1 MWLNDPAQPKA
12 AATCDRKHAPRR
24 MKCAS
29 GEIAMMPLMW
39 REELDLFKRQYLQL
53 QLSLKYPAKECLKHE
68 EFQQMLYSEIFS
80 EEAMKWFP
88 PQRYQLRV
96 LKELVKRIEVSITD
110 WEEEQSISDDLMNS
124 FASLLTT
131 TIPPEAVAAQEKSY
145 VTYTLSNLLHPASS
159 SPSSSP
165 KADPPTIT
173 ILESRNLLGGTGTT
187 GFRTWEASLQLSDFL
202 CSPSCPEPLRLKG
215 KSILELG
222 SGTGYLSI
230 CCAKY
235 LGAAHVTATD
245 GFDNVMTDLG
255 TNLFLNDLQD
265 SSLVSTRELKWGHAL
280 VGNEDAT
287 FLESWSP
294 DTIIGADVTYD
305 AAALPALVATL
316 RDLFELFPKAQVVIA
331 STVRNE
337 ETYGKF
343 LGLCEKYRFEFE
355 HLPWDATEPELQKG
369 PFYETVMP
377 VRICRIAVGGG
388 WTGAVKKTTS
398 S

>member
-1 MWLNDPAQPKA
+1 
-12 AATCDRKHAPRR
+12 

-53 QLSLKYPAKECLKHE
+53 QISLKYPSKECLKHE
-68 EFQQMLYSEIFS
+68 EFQQLLYSEIFS
-80 EEAMKWFP
+80 EDAMKWYP

-145 VTYTLSNLLHPASS
+145 VTYTLSNLFQEPSPSS

-165 KADPPTIT
+165 SPTDPPTIT

-187 GFRTWEASLQLSDFL
+187 GFRTWEASLQLSSFL
-202 CSPSCPEPLRLKG
+202 SSPTLPPSLSLRG
-215 KSILELG
+215 KSVLELG

-235 LGAAHVTATD
+235 LGASHVTATD
-245 GFDNVMTDLG
+245 GFDTVMTDLG
-255 TNLFLNDLQD
+255 TNLFINDLQD
-265 SSLVSTRELKWGHAL
+265 SPLVSTRELKWGHAL
-280 VGNEDAT
+280 LGNEDAT
-287 FLESWSP
+287 FLEHQSP
-294 DTIIGADVTYD
+294 DFIIGADVTYD
-305 AAALPALVATL
+305 AAALPALVATF
-316 RDLFELFPKAQVVIA
+316 RDLLELFPKAQVVIA

-343 LGLCEKYRFEFE
+343 LGLCGKYGFGLEQMGWE
-355 HLPWDATEPELQKG
+355 AVEPERQRG

-377 VRICRIAVGGG
+377 VRICRITKAGG
-388 WTGAVKKTTS
+388 
-398 S
+398 

>member
-1 MWLNDPAQPKA
+1 MRQ
-12 AATCDRKHAPRR
+12 RKHAPWT
-24 MKCAS
+24 MKCVS
-29 GEIAMMPLMW
+29 GEVAMMPLMW

-68 EFQQMLYSEIFS
+68 EFQQLLYSEVFS
-80 EEAMKWFP
+80 EDAMKWYP

-110 WEEEQSISDDLMNS
+110 WEEESISDDLMNS

-131 TIPPEAVAAQEKSY
+131 TIPPEAIAAQEKSY
-145 VTYTLSNLLHPASS
+145 VTYTLSNLLP

-165 KADPPTIT
+165 SPPPADPPTIT

-202 CSPSCPEPLRLKG
+202 CSPSCPPDLCLRG
-215 KSILELG
+215 KSVLELG

-245 GFDNVMTDLG
+245 GFDTVMTDLG
-255 TNLFLNDLQD
+255 TNLFINDLQD
-265 SSLVSTRELKWGHAL
+265 SALVSTRELKWGHAL
-280 VGNEDAT
+280 LGNEDAV
-287 FLESWSP
+287 FLEEHQSP

-343 LGLCEKYRFEFE
+343 LGLCEKYGFSLE
-355 HLPWDATEPELQKG
+355 HLPWKATEPEMQKG

-377 VRICRIAVGGG
+377 VRICRIAAKRV
-388 WTGAVKKTTS
+388 
-398 S
+398 

>member
-1 MWLNDPAQPKA
+1 
-12 AATCDRKHAPRR
+12 

-53 QLSLKYPAKECLKHE
+53 QISLKYPSKECLKHE
-68 EFQQMLYSEIFS
+68 EFQQMLYSEVFS
-80 EEAMKWFP
+80 EDAMKWYP

-96 LKELVKRIEVSITD
+96 LKELMKRIEVSITD
-110 WEEEQSISDDLMNS
+110 WEEESISDDLMNS

-145 VTYTLSNLLHPASS
+145 VTYTLSNLLQESS
-159 SPSSSP
+159 SSSASPPSSTP
-165 KADPPTIT
+165 PPTDPPTIT

-187 GFRTWEASLQLSDFL
+187 GFRTWEASLQLSSFL
-202 CSPSCPEPLRLKG
+202 SSPTLRPSLSLRG
-215 KSILELG
+215 KSVLELG

-235 LGAAHVTATD
+235 LGATHVTATD
-245 GFDNVMTDLG
+245 GFDTVMTDLG
-255 TNLFLNDLQD
+255 TNLFINNLQD
-265 SSLVSTRELKWGHAL
+265 SPLVSTRELKWGHAL
-280 VGNEDAT
+280 LGNEDAT
-287 FLESWSP
+287 FLEHQSP
-294 DTIIGADVTYD
+294 DFIIGADVTYD
-305 AAALPALVATL
+305 AAALPALVATF
-316 RDLFELFPKAQVVIA
+316 RDLLELFPKAQVVIA

-343 LGLCEKYRFEFE
+343 LGLCGKYGFGLEQMGWE
-355 HLPWDATEPELQKG
+355 AVEPERQRG

-377 VRICRIAVGGG
+377 VRICRITARGG
-388 WTGAVKKTTS
+388 
-398 S
+398 

>member
-1 MWLNDPAQPKA
+1 
-12 AATCDRKHAPRR
+12 

-53 QLSLKYPAKECLKHE
+53 QISLKYPGKECLKHE
-68 EFQQMLYSEIFS
+68 EFQQLLYSEIFS
-80 EEAMKWFP
+80 EDAMKWYP

-131 TIPPEAVAAQEKSY
+131 SIPPEAVAAQEKSY
-145 VTYTLSNLLHPASS
+145 VTYTLSNLLQEPSS
-159 SPSSSP
+159 IPPSSSAP
-165 KADPPTIT
+165 ALPTIT

-202 CSPSCPEPLRLKG
+202 CSTSCPPSLNLRG
-215 KSILELG
+215 KSVLELG

-230 CCAKY
+230 CSSKY

-245 GFDNVMTDLG
+245 GFDTVMTDLG
-255 TNLFLNDLQD
+255 TNLFINSLQD
-265 SSLVSTRELKWGHAL
+265 SPAISTRELKWGHAL
-280 VGNEDAT
+280 LGNEDAS
-287 FLESWSP
+287 FLEHQPRP
-294 DTIIGADVTYD
+294 DMIIGADVTYD

-316 RDLFELFPKAQVVIA
+316 RDLLELFPEAQVVIA

-337 ETYGKF
+337 ETYEKF
-343 LGLCEKYRFEFE
+343 MGLCRKYGFEFE
-355 HLPWDATEPELQKG
+355 HLTWEATEPERQRG

-377 VRICRIAVGGG
+377 VRICRIAKGRG
-388 WTGAVKKTTS
+388 
-398 S
+398 

>member
-1 MWLNDPAQPKA
+1 
-12 AATCDRKHAPRR
+12 
-24 MKCAS
+24 
-29 GEIAMMPLMW
+29 MPLMW

-68 EFQQMLYSEIFS
+68 EFQQLLYSEIFS
-80 EEAMKWFP
+80 EDAMKWYP

-145 VTYTLSNLLHPASS
+145 VTYTLSNLLREPSSLPPSSS
-159 SPSSSP
+159 SPSSPSLP
-165 KADPPTIT
+165 PTDPPTIT

-187 GFRTWEASLQLSDFL
+187 GFRTWEASLQLSSFL
-202 CSPSCPEPLRLKG
+202 SSPLLLPSLSLRG
-215 KSILELG
+215 KSVLELG

-235 LGAAHVTATD
+235 LGASHVTATD
-245 GFDNVMTDLG
+245 GFDTVMTDLG
-255 TNLFLNDLQD
+255 TNLFINDLQD

-280 VGNEDAT
+280 LGNEDAT
-287 FLESWSP
+287 FLEHRSP
-294 DTIIGADVTYD
+294 DFIIGADVTYD
-305 AAALPALVATL
+305 AAALPSLVATL
-316 RDLFELFPKAQVVIA
+316 RDLLELFPKAQVVIA

-343 LGLCEKYRFEFE
+343 LGLCGKYGFVLEQLGWEAVEAEGQR
-355 HLPWDATEPELQKG
+355 G

-377 VRICRIAVGGG
+377 VRICRITAAGG
-388 WTGAVKKTTS
+388 
-398 S
+398 

>member
-1 MWLNDPAQPKA
+1 
-12 AATCDRKHAPRR
+12 
-24 MKCAS
+24 MKCVP
-29 GEIAMMPLMW
+29 EVIAMIPLMW

-68 EFQQMLYSEIFS
+68 EFQQLLYSEIFS
-80 EEAMKWFP
+80 EDAMKWYP

-145 VTYTLSNLLHPASS
+145 VTYTLSNLLPPPSS
-159 SPSSSP
+159 SPSSPPPPS
-165 KADPPTIT
+165 PPTVT

-187 GFRTWEASLQLSDFL
+187 GFRTWEASLHLLSFL
-202 CSPSCPEPLRLKG
+202 SSPTCPPSLLLAG

-222 SGTGYLSI
+222 SGTGFLSI
-230 CCAKY
+230 CSAKY
-235 LGAAHVTATD
+235 LGAAHVVATD
-245 GFDNVMTDLG
+245 GFDSVMDDLG
-255 TNLFLNDLQD
+255 TNLFLNELQD
-265 SSLVSTRELKWGHAL
+265 SPLVSTRLLRWGHAL
-280 VGNEDAT
+280 LGNEDAV
-287 FLESWSP
+287 FLEQLQGKGGGGGSGV

-316 RDLFELFPKAQVVIA
+316 RDLFGLFPRAQVLIA

-343 LGLCEKYRFEFE
+343 LGLCERYGFLLE
-355 HLPWDATEPELQKG
+355 HLEWEATEVEAQRG
-369 PFYETVMP
+369 PFYETGMP
-377 VRICRIAVGGG
+377 VRICRIVAKGG
-388 WTGAVKKTTS
+388 
-398 S
+398 